1 MPFSFRRTAVPRAA
15 LSAVFLFHFGSTFV
29 FADDAKEVESK
40 VVSVALFKNG
50 LAVIKRQVALPGSG
64 MVLIT
69 DVPEPVHGTF
79 FVESSGPIAARVE
92 KRRVAMKNQPSLGQ
106 NLQEELAGL
115 KVTIYGK
122 NAKTPVTGTVVSIPK
137 PEIDPQ
143 VDNSMATGWAPY
155 SSISRA
161 SPAPTP
167 SRFLLL
173 TTDKG
178 TAYIDFNEIASVDA
192 EGSPKREP
200 VMENKSVLLLDLGAK
215 SSAGMA
221 QISYLAH
228 GLSWAP
234 SYKVTLIDA
243 KRLSIEQDAVIRNEL
258 IDLKDAE
265 VSLISGYPSVQFSHV
280 VSPLAETQTWTH
292 FFQQLGGQRG
302 SNNAMMVQSMG
313 QAASNRRGGDSG
325 SEPVVAPNAGD
336 TIDLFYHPIGKRS
349 LKKGDAIALSTGA
362 AQVDYER
369 IVQWTIPDNRDE
381 WGTPTNN
388 RNRNVDP
395 NTGEPLQDDVWDALK
410 FKNTLPFPMTTAPAT
425 VLTGEKFSGQGQVL
439 WTNKNEEATLRV
451 NKALSIRARHVEYE
465 NQVAEQ
471 GKAER
476 DVVNIGG
483 RRFRKVTVNGELRLS
498 NSRPTETKMIIK
510 RQFSGDYIKGDD
522 SPKIELREEGV
533 WTVNKRNELLWTI
546 VLKPAEERTVKF
558 QYSVLINF

>member
-1 MPFSFRRTAVPRAA
+1 MPLSFRRTAVPRAA
-15 LSAVFLFHFGSTFV
+15 LVAWFLLPFHSPFV
-29 FADDAKEVESK
+29 FADEAKEVESK

-64 MVLIT
+64 TVLIA

-79 FVESSGPIAARVE
+79 FVESNGPLEARVE

-106 NLQEELAGL
+106 NLQDELAGL

-122 NAKTPVTGTVVSIPK
+122 NSQTPVTGTVVSIPK
-137 PEIDPQ
+137 PETDPQ
-143 VDNSMATGWAPY
+143 ADNSMSMGWAPY

-161 SPAPTP
+161 LPVTTP

-173 TTDKG
+173 KTDKG
-178 TAYIDFNEIASVDA
+178 IAYIDLNEIASVDA

-200 VMENKSVLLLDLGAK
+200 VMENKSVLLLDIGAK
-215 SSAGMA
+215 PSAGMA

-234 SYKVTLIDA
+234 SYKVTLMDV

-265 VSLISGYPSVQFSHV
+265 VSLISGYPSVQFSQV
-280 VSPLAETQTWTH
+280 VSPLAESQTWTH
-292 FFQQLGGQRG
+292 FFQQLGARQG
-302 SNNAMMVQSMG
+302 SNNAIMVQSMAQMAG
-313 QAASNRRGGDSG
+313 NRRGSDSG

-349 LKKGDAIALSTGA
+349 LKKGDAIALSTGT

-381 WGTPTNN
+381 WGNPTN
-388 RNRNVDP
+388 NRNVDP

-465 NQVAEQ
+465 NQVAEP

-522 SPKIELREEGV
+522 SPKIDLREEGV

>member
-1 MPFSFRRTAVPRAA
+1 MPISFRRNTIHHSA
-15 LSAVFLFHFGSTFV
+15 LLALFGLPFQPC
-29 FADDAKEVESK
+29 FAFAPDDEKEIESK
-40 VVSVALFKNG
+40 VVSVGLFKNG
-50 LAVIKRQVALPGSG
+50 LAVIKREVALPGNG
-64 MVLIT
+64 TVRVA

-79 FVESSGPIAARVE
+79 FVTSNGPLEARVE
-92 KRRVAMKNQPSLGQ
+92 KRSIALKNQPALGQ
-106 NLQEELAGL
+106 NLQDELAGL

-122 NAKTPVTGTVVSIPK
+122 NAKTPVTGTVVRIPK
-137 PEIDPQ
+137 PETDTSS
-143 VDNSMATGWAPY
+143 DSTGWTPY
-155 SSISRA
+155 TTFSSSVLPLA
-161 SPAPTP
+161 STP

-173 TTDKG
+173 NTEKG
-178 TAYIDFNEIASVDA
+178 VSYIDFNEIASVDA

-200 VMENKSVLLLDLGAK
+200 AMENKPVLILDTGAK
-215 SSAGMA
+215 STGNMA
-221 QISYLAH
+221 HISYLAH
-228 GLSWAP
+228 GISWAP

-243 KRLSIEQDAVIRNEL
+243 KRLSVEQNAVIRNEL
-258 IDLKDAE
+258 IDLNDTE
-265 VSLISGYPSVQFSHV
+265 VSLISGYPSVQFSQV
-280 VSPLAETQTWTH
+280 VSPLAATQTWTH
-292 FFQQLGGQRG
+292 FFQQLGERGGASNAFMSQSIGQ
-302 SNNAMMVQSMG
+302 V
-313 QAASNRRGGDSG
+313 ASNRRGGADG
-325 SEPVVAPNAGD
+325 SEPVVAPNVGD

-349 LKKGDAIALSTGA
+349 LKKGDAVVLSTGA

-388 RNRNVDP
+388 RNIDP

-425 VLTGEKFSGQGQVL
+425 VLTGDNFSGQGQVI

-465 NQVAEQ
+465 NQAAEP

-476 DVVNIGG
+476 DVVNLGG
-483 RRFRKVTVNGELRLS
+483 RRFRKVTVNGELRLN

-522 SPKIELREEGV
+522 SPKIDLREEGV

-546 VLKPAEERTVKF
+546 ALKPTEERTVKY
-558 QYSVLINF
+558 QYSILINF